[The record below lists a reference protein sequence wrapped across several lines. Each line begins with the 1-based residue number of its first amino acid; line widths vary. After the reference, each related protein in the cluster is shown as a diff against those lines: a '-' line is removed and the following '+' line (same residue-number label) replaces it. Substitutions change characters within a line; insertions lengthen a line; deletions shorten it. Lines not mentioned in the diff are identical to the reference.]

1 VILDAHSHVHHSLAD
16 HIALLDEAGVDAT
29 VLFGTRAHPERA
41 TDLTSLREELD
52 VLGAALGGQGAA
64 DAFAVAGREL
74 DAALAAYPERFIG
87 FGSVPLDGSAE
98 RIHADVAAIVARG
111 LRGIGELTPPPD
123 RAGLVEPVLQ
133 AAADHGRLPVV
144 VHGSAP
150 TTAGD
155 LATLVELAR
164 RYPTVPLVISQLG
177 GAHFPTAIDAARE
190 VPNVYVDLSTAPVA
204 FAVRLA
210 IHEVPERT
218 LFGSDAPYGDPV
230 LARAA
235 VERATGPGE
244 LRDRVLGGTLAELL
258 GM

>member
-1 VILDAHSHVHHSLAD
+1 VILDAHSHVHHSLSD
-16 HIALLDEAGVDAT
+16 HIALLDEAGIERT

-41 TDLTSLREELD
+41 TDLAALRAELS
-52 VLGAALGGQGAA
+52 VLGAALSGNGGAA
-64 DAFAVAGREL
+64 AFAVARQEL
-74 DAALAAYPERFIG
+74 RAALAAYPERFIG
-87 FGSVPLDGSAE
+87 FGSVPLGDAVD
-98 RIHADVAAIVARG
+98 ADVAEVVGQG

-123 RAGLVEPVLQ
+123 RAGIVEPVLR

-155 LATLVELAR
+155 VATLVELAR
-164 RYPTVPLVISQLG
+164 RYPSVPLVISQLG
-177 GAHFPTAIDAARE
+177 GQHWLTAVDAARE
-190 VPNVYVDLSTAPVA
+190 TPNVYVDLSTAPVA

-235 VERATGPGE
+235 VERATAPGE

-258 GM
+258 GL

>member
-1 VILDAHSHVHHSLAD
+1 VLIDAHSHVHHSLAD

-41 TDLTSLREELD
+41 TDLASLREELD
-52 VLGAALGGQGAA
+52 VLGAALNGQGGG

-74 DAALAAYPERFIG
+74 DAALAAYPDRFIG

-98 RIHADVAAIVARG
+98 VDVAAIVGRG

-123 RAGLVEPVLQ
+123 RAGLVEPVVA
-133 AAADHGRLPVV
+133 AAADHGGLPVV

-150 TTAGD
+150 TTAAD

-164 RYPTVPLVISQLG
+164 RYPTVALVISQLG
-177 GAHFPTAIDAARE
+177 GSHWLTAIDAARE
-190 VPNVYVDLSTAPVA
+190 APNVYLDLSTAPVA

-235 VERATGPGE
+235 VERATAPGE
-244 LRDRVLGGTLAELL
+244 LRDRVLGGTLGELL
-258 GM
+258 GL